1 MARAE
6 SRSDFYARVYDL
18 VRQVPPGKV
27 TTYGTLALALGRP
40 HWARQVG
47 WALAALPT
55 VHPGEPVPA
64 HRVVN
69 AVGALSG
76 GWAFGTPEVQRGL
89 LEEEGVEFDAQQ
101 RVPLERFLWAPP
113 VGRDA

>member
-1 MARAE
+1 MPPAE
-6 SRSDFYARVYDL
+6 SRSTFYARVYDL

-55 VHPGEPVPA
+55 LNVGEPVPA

-69 AVGALSG
+69 AQGALSG
-76 GWAFGTPEVQRGL
+76 GWAFGAPEVQRGL
-89 LEEEGVEFDAQQ
+89 LEEEGVEFDAQE
-101 RVPLERFLWAPP
+101 RVLLDRYLWVPSMRA
-113 VGRDA
+113 